1 MEPSTWRLNHPK
13 CKFCQYLKFV
23 SLPAYFAGTDYYRC
37 IAKDKIINYIGL
49 PRYFCSC
56 YKVKLEDLKCE
67 KS

>member
-1 MEPSTWRLNHPK
+1 MNPSTWRLNHPK

-23 SLPAYFAGTDYYRC
+23 SLPVGADYYKC

-49 PRYFCSC
+49 PRYFCTC
-56 YKVKLEDLKCE
+56 YKVKLEDLKCV